1 LINKAYKDMNEIVQ
15 TKQTYE
21 KMVEEGREKEA
32 DEYATANADMLSMG
46 TMAGSFRKK
55 MGELTKAE
63 REVRAATNMS
73 GAQKRAELDAIRQD
87 KIQLAKD
94 FSSARE

>member
-1 LINKAYKDMNEIVQ
+1 MNEIIQV
-15 TKQTYE
+15 KQTYD
-21 KMVEEGREKEA
+21 KMLEEGREKEA
-32 DEYATANADMLSMG
+32 DDYATANADMMGMG

-55 MGELTKAE
+55 MGELTAAE
-63 REVRAATNMS
+63 RNVRAATNMS
-73 GAQKRAELDAIRQD
+73 GAQKRAELDVIRQD